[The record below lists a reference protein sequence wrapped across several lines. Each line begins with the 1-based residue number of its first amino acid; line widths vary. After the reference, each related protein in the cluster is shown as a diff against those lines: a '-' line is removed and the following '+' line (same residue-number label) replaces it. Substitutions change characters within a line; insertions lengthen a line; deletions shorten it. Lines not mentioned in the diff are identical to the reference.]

1 MGKSKGAKGSE
12 IAALK
17 IERIVKSIENGAGE
31 IYKPSKIAWKSIEL
45 FGCGKLCD
53 CKVVPTGL
61 WITQSA
67 KWTKG
72 WNLGQEKCRPDGT
85 LDYLIR

>member
-17 IERIVKSIENGAGE
+17 IERIVKFIENGAGE
-31 IYKPSKIAWKSIEL
+31 IYKPSEIAWKSIEL
-45 FGCGKLCD
+45 FGCGKLCV

-61 WITQSA
+61 WIA
-67 KWTKG
+67 
-72 WNLGQEKCRPDGT
+72 
-85 LDYLIR
+85 